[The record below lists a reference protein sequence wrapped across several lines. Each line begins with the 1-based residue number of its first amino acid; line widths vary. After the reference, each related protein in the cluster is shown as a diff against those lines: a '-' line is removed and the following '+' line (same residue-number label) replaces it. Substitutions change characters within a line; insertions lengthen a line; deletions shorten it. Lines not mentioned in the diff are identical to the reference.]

1 MNNKKKGE
9 VDMRNR
15 RLPKLIK
22 RRLEKLDEEI
32 KLFRKYAR
40 QCRNPDNLKY
50 WNHRIDKLQEKK
62 FLMEVIGH
70 GLVAMSKSRKR
81 RRK

>member
-40 QCRNPDNLKY
+40 QCRNPDNLEY
-50 WNHRIDKLQEKK
+50 WNESQNR
-62 FLMEVIGH
+62 
-70 GLVAMSKSRKR
+70 
-81 RRK
+81 